1 MIEAHYE
8 DDVLGEAV
16 LAFDGRVLELLQW
29 RTAEPQR
36 LHVLMLHV
44 RAEDP
49 DRKGRRAVHLTTRP
63 GGRGGGVRLSVR
75 EEDWARVQPV
85 LEAAAQA
92 ARGTGA
98 G

>member
-8 DDVLGEAV
+8 DDVLGEVV
-16 LAFDGRVLELLQW
+16 LAFDGRVLELFQW
-29 RTAEPQR
+29 RTADPQR
-36 LHVLMLHV
+36 LHALLLHV
-44 RAEDP
+44 HAEEP

-75 EEDWARVQPV
+75 GEDWTRVQPV
-85 LEAAAQA
+85 LEAAALA
-92 ARGTGA
+92 ARGMGE